1 MSDTSRLRRGDG
13 RYQSLGMTVPAEAAG
28 RKVAVNLGGNTEVW
42 LSSYKLGRELFLQVE
57 KPIGFSI
64 KKTTP

>member
-1 MSDTSRLRRGDG
+1 MVTDVIRVWVW
-13 RYQSLGMTVPAEAAG
+13 TVPAEAAG
-28 RKVAVNLGGNTEVW
+28 RKDAVNLGGNTEVW

>member
-28 RKVAVNLGGNTEVW
+28 RKDAVNLGGNTEVW
-42 LSSYKLGRELFLQVE
+42 LSSYKLGR
-57 KPIGFSI
+57 
-64 KKTTP
+64 